1 MESCLCESKF
11 WESTPAIIIIFNTC
25 MLDLFEALHSTQY
38 KALLS
43 LVADIYF
50 FELKVDAPLV
60 VELGKQSFSAITL
73 DVYSLKLSS
82 GNLAQN
88 SEM

>member
-1 MESCLCESKF
+1 
-11 WESTPAIIIIFNTC
+11 

-43 LVADIYF
+43 LVTDIYF
-50 FELKVDAPLV
+50 IELKVDSPLII
-60 VELGKQSFSAITL
+60 ELGKQSFSAITL
-73 DVYSLKLSS
+73 AVYSLKLPS
-82 GNLAQN
+82 GNSTKK